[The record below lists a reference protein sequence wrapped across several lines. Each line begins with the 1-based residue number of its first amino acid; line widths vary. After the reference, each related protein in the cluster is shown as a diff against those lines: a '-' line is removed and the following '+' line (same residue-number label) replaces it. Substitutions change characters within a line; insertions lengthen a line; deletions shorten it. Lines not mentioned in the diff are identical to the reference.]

1 MVQHT
6 VPSSIYVYMYSWLDY
21 YFAPAMSECRCS
33 SAKLSNTYIPRHS
46 CVVLVM
52 RAVRRPNMAPTAIP
66 PQLTVKK
73 ASTANPYCPPG
84 ISGISQNVT
93 IVLYRTIVT
102 ASVFQFYT

>member
-1 MVQHT
+1 
-6 VPSSIYVYMYSWLDY
+6 
-21 YFAPAMSECRCS
+21 
-33 SAKLSNTYIPRHS
+33 
-46 CVVLVM
+46 M

-73 ASTANPYCPPG
+73 ASIANPYCPTG

-102 ASVFQFYT
+102 ASASIKNIILDLRFS